1 MIIFLSVWEGVGD
14 NMNSPVIIALDFPSK
29 KEVSQFLNQFN
40 QEKLFVKVG
49 MELYYQEGPS
59 IIHEIKEKGHH
70 IFLDLKLHDIPNT
83 VKSAMTGLA
92 KLGCDLVNVHA
103 AGGGEMMEAALEGLD
118 AGTSAGLKRP
128 LCIAVTQLT
137 STSEEQM
144 KNEQLILASLQES
157 VLHYATLTKKSGLDG
172 VVCSSHEAAMI
183 RDALG
188 KEFLTVTPG
197 IRLKDDAVGDQK
209 RVATPD
215 FARKAGVSYMVVG
228 RSITRSTD
236 PVGSY
241 QKFIQAW
248 EGVIY

>member
-1 MIIFLSVWEGVGD
+1 MD
-14 NMNSPVIIALDFPSK
+14 QPVIIALDFASK
-29 KEVSQFLNQFN
+29 GEVNQFLQRFPN
-40 QEKLFVKVG
+40 EKLFVKVG

-83 VKSAMTGLA
+83 VKSAMKGLA

-103 AGGGEMMEAALEGLD
+103 AGGREMMEAALEGLD
-118 AGTSAGLKRP
+118 AGTTIGVKRP

-144 KNEQLILASLQES
+144 KKEQLIPVSLQES
-157 VLHYATLTKKSGLDG
+157 VLHYATITKKSGLDG

-183 RDALG
+183 RESLG
-188 KEFLTVTPG
+188 EGFITVTPG
-197 IRLKDDAVGDQK
+197 IRLLDDAVGDQK
-209 RVATPD
+209 RVATPE

-236 PVGSY
+236 PVNSY
-241 QKFIQAW
+241 LKFIQAW
-248 EGVIY
+248 EGVSN